1 MAAGV
6 ERILGRTTYS
16 KLRIVLAALAVAL
29 VTVAP
34 AASAPDV
41 PQLVGPTDGD
51 TVAFLPV
58 FSWDPVAGADKYNFV
73 LSADSAFNSPVY
85 QVNGTKNTRTTPD
98 VTQPNGTYYWR
109 VQAVDVDGNTSPWS
123 ETRQIEKLWA
133 DSPTLTT
140 PDDGSVIS
148 FPDEPLVLRWDPVP
162 GAAKYHIYVAAG
174 DDPFGQQASGDP
186 DPFETQATNAA
197 PALLL
202 PSNTYSWAVV
212 PLDARGNEGEPS
224 ETRSFTWEW
233 PSTTTTDVVD
243 VVPDTELYV
252 PEFTWDPI
260 PGAAKYEVE
269 INSVFDFPAGASKV
283 CCDSADWPITTTF
296 TPKETLPNNTYY
308 WRVRAINAHG
318 EAGDWNEGP
327 SFVKTFSNYPLLDE
341 LGIKN
346 LRMRDTSDPGT
357 DIDPGTPATRQT
369 ADHRLGSHSRRLELS
384 GERRAVRCRHRPL

>member
-1 MAAGV
+1 MTAGKCDDDERKERVPWRLGV

-148 FPDEPLVLRWDPVP
+148 FPDEPLVLRWEPVP

-197 PALLL
+197 PAVLL

-252 PEFTWDPI
+252 PEFTWNPI

-346 LRMRDTSDPGT
+346 LHMRDTSDP
-357 DIDPGTPATRQT
+357 
-369 ADHRLGSHSRRLELS
+369 
-384 GERRAVRCRHRPL
+384 